1 MVVAFTIRRMTD
13 GRQHYNAVTVAADQK
28 GTPAVSPR
36 DTPIA
41 AERATSA
48 NTGVSSFVRQAL
60 GRVNADAVSNP
71 QEVVLT
77 DKRHEDAAF
86 STGAGVVNRS
96 KSELFAGTAGLLS
109 PGLSKNR

>member
-41 AERATSA
+41 GERATSA

-60 GRVNADAVSNP
+60 GRVNADAC
-71 QEVVLT
+71 VVGNSSSPI
-77 DKRHEDAAF
+77 RAAA
-86 STGAGVVNRS
+86 SASGSGANH
-96 KSELFAGTAGLLS
+96 A
-109 PGLSKNR
+109 